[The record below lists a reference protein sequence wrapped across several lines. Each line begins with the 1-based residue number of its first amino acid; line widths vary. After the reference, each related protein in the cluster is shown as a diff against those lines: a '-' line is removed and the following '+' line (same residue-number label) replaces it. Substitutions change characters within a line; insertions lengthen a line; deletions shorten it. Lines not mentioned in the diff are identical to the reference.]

1 MPINSRLSRVYDG
14 NSYFLPLNL
23 FTFLA
28 TICFMDKDFDSWNV
42 LKKRLDSHEVFL
54 PIKEGEVWWCS
65 VGANVGIEMCGKGQ
79 EFSRPVVVL
88 KKLSR
93 FGFYGVPLTSHL
105 HEGSWFVEFEFKNRK
120 QYASFAQV
128 RIFSTNRLTNRMGT
142 FPMSDYSKIK
152 DRYLRLYK

>member
-142 FPMSDYSKIK
+142 LPMSDYSKIK